1 MRRFTWDDLQ
11 FFLAVARSGQLA
23 SAARQLRTNH
33 ATVSRRIDR
42 LEQALSAKLFERNP
56 RGYMLTAIGER
67 LVQSAEQIEREAAN
81 FRNEAASGASQMT
94 GVLRLS
100 SLEGFGSYFLADRLP
115 RFTQA
120 HANLSIELVTIQQI
134 VSLSRREADMSI
146 TLTSPRT
153 DFYHY
158 EKITTYRL
166 FVYGTRAYL
175 DAHPP
180 IAKREDLLS
189 HRMIGYIE
197 DMIFTPGLDYH
208 REILPGLRASYQS
221 SSIHAQLRATLKGV
235 GLCVLPHFMAAGF
248 DELVPVLERDICL
261 ERDYWCVSHRDLS
274 AAPRIRA
281 LAEFVRTE
289 AKQAE
294 QLFLADHL
302 VGRGRDEVLAAS
314 PAAS

>member
-81 FRNEAASGASQMT
+81 FRNEAASQMT

>member
-42 LEQALSAKLFERNP
+42 LEQALSARLFERNP
-56 RGYMLTAIGER
+56 RGYMLTAVGER
-67 LVQSAEQIEREAAN
+67 LVQSAEQIEREALS
-81 FRNEAASGASQMT
+81 FRNEASSGASQVT
-94 GVLRLS
+94 GVVRLS
-100 SLEGFGSYFLADRLP
+100 TLEGFGNYFLADRLP
-115 RFTQA
+115 RFTRE

-146 TLTSPRT
+146 TLTSSRT

-158 EKITTYRL
+158 EKIATYRL
-166 FVYGTRAYL
+166 FVYGLRAYL
-175 DAHPP
+175 DSHPP
-180 IAKREDLLS
+180 IEKREDLLS

-208 REILPGLRASYQS
+208 REILPGLRATYQS
-221 SSIHAQLRATLKGV
+221 SSIHAQLRATLSGI
-235 GLCVLPHFMAAGF
+235 GLCVLPHFMAAGHA
-248 DELVPVLERDICL
+248 ELVPVLTRDICL
-261 ERDYWCVSHRDLS
+261 ERDYWCVCHRDLS
-274 AAPRIRA
+274 ATPRIRA
-281 LAEFVRTE
+281 LTDFVRTE
-289 AKQAE
+289 AAHAS

-302 VGRGRDEVLAAS
+302 VE
-314 PAAS
+314 

>member
-42 LEQALSAKLFERNP
+42 LEQALSVKLFERNP

-67 LVQSAEQIEREAAN
+67 LVQSAEQIESEAAS

-94 GVLRLS
+94 GVVRLS
-100 SLEGFGSYFLADRLP
+100 SLEGFGNYFLADRLP

-158 EKITTYRL
+158 EKIATYRL
-166 FVYGTRAYL
+166 FVYGARSYL
-175 DAHPP
+175 DGKPP
-180 IAKREDLLS
+180 IEKREDLLS

-221 SSIHAQLRATLKGV
+221 SSIHAQFRATLKGV

-248 DELVPVLERDICL
+248 DELVPVMAHDIFL

-274 AAPRIRA
+274 ASPRIRA
-281 LAEFVRTE
+281 LAEFV
-289 AKQAE
+289 QAE
-294 QLFLADHL
+294 AQSAAQLFLADHL
-302 VGRGRDEVLAAS
+302 LG
-314 PAAS
+314 

>member
-11 FFLAVARSGQLA
+11 FFLAVARNGQLA

-56 RGYMLTAIGER
+56 RGYMLTAVGER

-81 FRNEAASGASQMT
+81 FRNEAASGASQVT

-100 SLEGFGSYFLADRLP
+100 TLEGFGSYFLADRLP
-115 RFTQA
+115 RFAEA

-166 FVYGTRAYL
+166 FVYGTRSYL
-175 DAHPP
+175 DSHPP
-180 IAKREDLLS
+180 IEKREDLLA

-248 DELVPVLERDICL
+248 DELVPVLTRDILL

-281 LAEFVRTE
+281 LAEFV
-289 AKQAE
+289 QAE
-294 QLFLADHL
+294 ARSAAQLFLGDHL
-302 VGRGRDEVLAAS
+302 VGA
-314 PAAS
+314 

>member
-11 FFLAVARSGQLA
+11 FFLAVARNGQLA

-56 RGYMLTAIGER
+56 RGYMLTAVGER

-81 FRNEAASGASQMT
+81 FRNEAASGASQVT

-100 SLEGFGSYFLADRLP
+100 TLEGFGSYFLADRLP
-115 RFTQA
+115 RFAEA

-166 FVYGTRAYL
+166 FVYGTRSYL
-175 DAHPP
+175 GSHPP
-180 IAKREDLLS
+180 IEKREDLLA

-248 DELVPVLERDICL
+248 DELVPVLTRDILL

-281 LAEFVRTE
+281 LAEFV
-289 AKQAE
+289 QAE
-294 QLFLADHL
+294 ARSAAQLFLADHL
-302 VGRGRDEVLAAS
+302 VGA
-314 PAAS
+314 

>member
-42 LEQALSAKLFERNP
+42 LEEALSVRLFERNP
-56 RGYMLTAIGER
+56 RGYILTAIGER
-67 LVQSAEQIEREAAN
+67 LVQSAEQMEREAAG
-81 FRNEAASGASQMT
+81 FRNEAASGAAEVT
-94 GVLRLS
+94 GVVRLS
-100 SLEGFGSYFLADRLP
+100 SLEGFGNYFLADRLP

-120 HANLSIELVTIQQI
+120 NANLSIELVTIQQI

-158 EKITTYRL
+158 ERVTTYRL
-166 FVYGTRAYL
+166 FMYGSQAYL

-180 IAKREDLLS
+180 IRRREDLLA

-221 SSIHAQLRATLKGV
+221 SSVHAQLRATLNHI
-235 GLCVLPHFMAAGF
+235 GLCVLPHFMASAHP
-248 DELVPVLERDICL
+248 ELVPVLARDIYL
-261 ERDYWCVSHRDLS
+261 EREYWCVSHKDL
-274 AAPRIRA
+274 ATTPRIRA
-281 LAEFVRTE
+281 LMNFIKEE
-289 AKQAE
+289 AAGAE

-302 VGRGRDEVLAAS
+302 LQS
-314 PAAS
+314 

>member
-11 FFLAVARSGQLA
+11 FFLAVARNGQLA

-56 RGYMLTAIGER
+56 RGYMLTAVGER

-81 FRNEAASGASQMT
+81 FRNEAASGASQVT

-100 SLEGFGSYFLADRLP
+100 TLEGFGSYFLADRLP
-115 RFTQA
+115 RFAEA

-166 FVYGTRAYL
+166 FVYGTRSYL
-175 DAHPP
+175 DSHSP
-180 IAKREDLLS
+180 IEKREDLLA

-248 DELVPVLERDICL
+248 DELVPVLTRDILL

-281 LAEFVRTE
+281 LAEFV
-289 AKQAE
+289 QAE
-294 QLFLADHL
+294 ARSAAQLFLADHL
-302 VGRGRDEVLAAS
+302 VGA
-314 PAAS
+314 

>member
-11 FFLAVARSGQLA
+11 FFLAVARNGQLA

-56 RGYMLTAIGER
+56 RGYMLTAVGER

-81 FRNEAASGASQMT
+81 FRNEAASGASQVT

-100 SLEGFGSYFLADRLP
+100 TLEGFGSYFLADRLP
-115 RFTQA
+115 RFAEA

-166 FVYGTRAYL
+166 FVYGARSYL
-175 DAHPP
+175 DSHSP
-180 IAKREDLLS
+180 IEKREDLLA

-248 DELVPVLERDICL
+248 DELVPVLTRDIVL

-281 LAEFVRTE
+281 LAEFV
-289 AKQAE
+289 QAE
-294 QLFLADHL
+294 ARSAAQLFLGDYL
-302 VGRGRDEVLAAS
+302 VGA
-314 PAAS
+314 

>member
-1 MRRFTWDDLQ
+1 
-11 FFLAVARSGQLA
+11 
-23 SAARQLRTNH
+23 
-33 ATVSRRIDR
+33 
-42 LEQALSAKLFERNP
+42 
-56 RGYMLTAIGER
+56 MLTAVGER

-81 FRNEAASGASQMT
+81 FRNEAASGASQVT

-100 SLEGFGSYFLADRLP
+100 TLEGFGSYFLADRLP
-115 RFTQA
+115 RFAEA

-166 FVYGTRAYL
+166 FVYGTRSYL
-175 DAHPP
+175 DSHSP
-180 IAKREDLLS
+180 IEKREDLLA

-248 DELVPVLERDICL
+248 DELVPVLTRDILL

-281 LAEFVRTE
+281 LAEFV
-289 AKQAE
+289 QAE
-294 QLFLADHL
+294 ARSAAQLFLGDHL
-302 VGRGRDEVLAAS
+302 VGT
-314 PAAS
+314 

>member
-11 FFLAVARSGQLA
+11 FFLAVARGGQL
-23 SAARQLRTNH
+23 STAARQLRTNH

-56 RGYMLTAIGER
+56 RGYMLTAVGER
-67 LVQSAEQIEREAAN
+67 LVESAELIEREAGN
-81 FRNEAASGASQMT
+81 FRKEASSGASQVA
-94 GVLRLS
+94 GVVRLS
-100 SLEGFGSYFLADRLP
+100 TLEGFGNFFLADRLP

-166 FVYGTRAYL
+166 FVYGSRAYL
-175 DAHPP
+175 DAQPP
-180 IAKREDLLS
+180 IERREDLLG
-189 HRMIGYIE
+189 HRLIGYIE

-208 REILPGLRASYQS
+208 REILPGLHASYQS
-221 SSIHAQLRATLKGV
+221 SSIHAQLRATLNGI
-235 GLCVLPHFMAAGF
+235 GLCVLPNFIACAYP
-248 DELVPVLERDICL
+248 DLVPVMAHDVFL
-261 ERDYWCVSHRDLS
+261 ERDYWCICHQDL
-274 AAPRIRA
+274 AVTPRIRA
-281 LAEFVRTE
+281 LTDFIKAEARS
-289 AKQAE
+289 AE
-294 QLFLADHL
+294 HEFLGDLL
-302 VGRGRDEVLAAS
+302 VAGR
-314 PAAS
+314 